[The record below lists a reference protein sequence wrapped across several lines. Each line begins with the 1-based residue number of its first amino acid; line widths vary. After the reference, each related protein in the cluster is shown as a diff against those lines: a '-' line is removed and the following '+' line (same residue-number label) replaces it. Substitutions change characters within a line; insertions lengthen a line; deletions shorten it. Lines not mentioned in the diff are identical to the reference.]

1 MKDITGIYKIT
12 SPSGKIYIGQ
22 SWNIYKRWNSYRKGH
37 NCKNQRLLY
46 HSLLKY
52 GHSGHVF
59 EILHELPFD
68 VSQEAL
74 DNYEQLYMDAFTDC
88 GKVLLNIRSGGSRG
102 KLSDETKL
110 RIGAANKIA
119 LKGNKPP
126 STGKSMEEYH
136 GKEKA
141 DKIKKSI
148 SEKLQGKPLSKDAIN
163 KRKEYYKSN
172 GHHNKGRIVSDETRH
187 KQSLAKKGKP
197 GNNKGFKQTDE
208 AKRKM
213 SETKRLNYLKR
224 KGIQLLF

>member
-1 MKDITGIYKIT
+1 MISIVGIYKIT
-12 SPSGKIYIGQ
+12 SPSGKVYIGQ

-52 GHSGHVF
+52 GHSSHVF
-59 EILHELPFD
+59 EIIHELPLD
-68 VSQEAL
+68 VSQETL

-126 STGKSMEEYH
+126 GTGKSMEEYH

-148 SEKLQGKPLSKDAIN
+148 SEKLQGKPLSKEAIN

-172 GHHNKGRIVSDETRH
+172 GHPNKGMIVSDETRL

-197 GNNKGFKQTDE
+197 GNNTGFKQTEE

-213 SETKRLNYLKR
+213 SETKRAKYLKR
-224 KGIQLLF
+224 LGIQLLF